1 MKRLVIAA
9 LALVA
14 VATPAVVDAWGN
26 TGHRLIG
33 IAAEEG
39 IAVVEEAFSVE
50 AAKAA
55 REAFVTSATS
65 FLTPVVQIDDRVI
78 ADGAPGPLS
87 RRLQG
92 WYLDYCAGLR
102 ARA

>member
-1 MKRLVIAA
+1 M
-9 LALVA
+9 
-14 VATPAVVDAWGN
+14 
-26 TGHRLIG
+26 
-33 IAAEEG
+33 AEQ
-39 IAVVEEAFSVE
+39 AFSVE

-65 FLTPVVQIDDRVI
+65 FLTPVVQIDDTVI

-92 WYLDYCAGLR
+92 WYIDYCAGLR
-102 ARA
+102 ESA

>member
-1 MKRLVIAA
+1 MMDI
-9 LALVA
+9 
-14 VATPAVVDAWGN
+14 TITIN
-26 TGHRLIG
+26 N
-33 IAAEEG
+33 AEVT
-39 IAVVEEAFSVE
+39 ASVE
-50 AAKAA
+50 PRTTLADFL
-55 REAFVTSATS
+55 RDQRRMTSIHLGCENGVCGDCT
-65 FLTPVVQIDDRVI
+65 II